1 MNTRSTLIVLA
12 LLGVACGP
20 PKLIGDASDSDSE
33 SGEATTGDAT
43 TDEVPAN
50 PSTSSHADTS
60 TSETDTGDSDT
71 NETNQPF
78 VAVSEVGGCE
88 CDPFVQDCPE
98 GEKCVPYDATAGGSW
113 DANKCMA
120 VTGDQATGEPCV
132 CGGLMD
138 ATDDCDATGICV
150 DRDGDTLGTCHAFC
164 MGTADQPECPDN
176 LLCEIAEYGTVAL
189 CVEQCHPLLQDCEQP
204 SACSGTTPGFIASRA
219 AIGQL
224 VSPAATS
231 MTVRRATCAWKH
243 RCCRAVTARTAAR
256 RSARW
261 VWKRICACCRAPRA
275 CRSSTKARLRT
286 ASSRSAYV
294 SCRDEGACA

>member
-33 SGEATTGDAT
+33 SGEATTGEAT
-43 TDEVPAN
+43 TGEVPAN

-78 VAVSEVGGCE
+78 VAVSEIGGCE

-132 CGGLMD
+132 YGGLMD

-189 CVEQCHPLLQDCEQP
+189 CVEQCNPLLQDCEP
-204 SACSGTTPGFIASRA
+204 PLGCYWEDTGFHCLPGGEWPIEDPCSYVNDCPPGNMCVDASLLPICVGEACCTSLCEVGLDDNLCLIPGSACVPFFEQGT
-219 AIGQL
+219 
-224 VSPAATS
+224 
-231 MTVRRATCAWKH
+231 
-243 RCCRAVTARTAAR
+243 
-256 RSARW
+256 
-261 VWKRICACCRAPRA
+261 AP
-275 CRSSTKARLRT
+275 
-286 ASSRSAYV
+286 
-294 SCRDEGACA
+294 EGLELLGLCLAP